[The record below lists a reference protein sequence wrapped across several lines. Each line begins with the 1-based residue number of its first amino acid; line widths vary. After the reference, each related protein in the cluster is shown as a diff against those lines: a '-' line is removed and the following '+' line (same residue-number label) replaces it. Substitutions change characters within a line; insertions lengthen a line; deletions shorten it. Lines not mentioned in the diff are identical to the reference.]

1 MPLYYSRIKGTILLL
16 LELTIMNILTAKN
29 WVKQICRFASE
40 PEYKGEHDAPTS
52 GEGYAPL
59 YDLHGVYPSDMYS
72 FEATR
77 MYGEASEEYSDAASI
92 GVIQMCRYRPNQI
105 VTVYRAVPK
114 NLAKQQINPGD
125 WVTINRQYAKAH
137 GESNL
142 RGNYR
147 IISKK
152 VWARDLFTDGNSI
165 HEWGYNPQPRVNPSE
180 RLTNYLANIERE
192 KAAGHMDE
200 VNRLISKVSLFVKSR
215 PILMK
220 LISEE
225 NPAMF
230 SSITNL
236 LNKKEEIPPPAP
248 KEQPI
253 DLKPE

>member
-1 MPLYYSRIKGTILLL
+1 M
-16 LELTIMNILTAKN
+16 LELTIMNILTVEN
-29 WVKQICRFASE
+29 WVKQICKFANE
-40 PEYKGEHDAPTS
+40 PEYKGEHDAPVS

-72 FEATR
+72 FQATR
-77 MYGEASEEYSDAASI
+77 MYGEYSEEYSDAVSI
-92 GVIQMCRYRPNQI
+92 DVIQMCRYRPNQI
-105 VTVYRAVPK
+105 VTIYRAVPK
-114 NLAKQQINPGD
+114 NLARQQINPGD

-165 HEWGYNPQPRVNPSE
+165 HEWGYNPQPRVDHLE
-180 RLTNYLANIERE
+180 RLKYFLSNIERE
-192 KAAGHMDE
+192 KAAGRMDE
-200 VNRLISKVSLFVKSR
+200 VNKLIAKVSLFVKNR
-215 PILMK
+215 PSLMK
-220 LISEE
+220 SISEE

-230 SSITNL
+230 SSVMNL

-248 KEQPI
+248 KEQNT